1 MYIDRKG
8 ISIHPVSREG
18 GGGERE
24 KGGLVETHNLVLVRV
39 NLNSFESLS
48 FGFGLKQIIL
58 I

>member
-18 GGGERE
+18 RGERE